1 MGIGQDQTLSLKDE
15 ATSLPPL
22 CALRGLLLQLGH
34 AKKLAKQ
41 GVIEQAP
48 WQASRSTT

>member
-41 GVIEQAP
+41 GVVEQPP
-48 WQASRSTT
+48 WQASRRTT